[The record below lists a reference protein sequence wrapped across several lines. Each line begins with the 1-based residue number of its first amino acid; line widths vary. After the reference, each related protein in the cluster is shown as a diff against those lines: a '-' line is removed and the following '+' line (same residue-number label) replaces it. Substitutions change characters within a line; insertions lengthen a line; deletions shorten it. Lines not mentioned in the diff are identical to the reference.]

1 MSGLRI
7 MAERAERIGAT
18 LEVISTPG
26 HGSSVVLELAPGAHR
41 RAGAGRARR
50 PGGPALKPWPRRRP
64 VDARAVRILVVDDH
78 TLFRRGLT
86 ALLTRD
92 ASLEVVGD
100 AADAG
105 EAQRRAAELQ
115 PDLILLDNHLPG
127 VNGVDA
133 LPALRQAAPA
143 ARIMMLTVSEDEAD
157 LAAALRGGACGYLL
171 KTIEGDALVTAIHRA
186 MRGASVVAEE
196 MTGKLVAAY
205 RGAAAPPAD
214 AAAPAPASPI
224 DQLSP
229 RERDIL
235 RGIARGA
242 SNKEIARDL
251 GIAETTVKIH
261 VQHVLRKL
269 GFSSRVQAAV
279 AATAHG
285 LS

>member
-1 MSGLRI
+1 MN
-7 MAERAERIGAT
+7 
-18 LEVISTPG
+18 
-26 HGSSVVLELAPGAHR
+26 AP
-41 RAGAGRARR
+41 
-50 PGGPALKPWPRRRP
+50 
-64 VDARAVRILVVDDH
+64 VRILVVDDH

-86 ALLTRD
+86 ALLARD
-92 ASLEVVGD
+92 ASLQVVGD

-105 EAQRRAAELQ
+105 QAQR
-115 PDLILLDNHLPG
+115 HLPG

-171 KTIEGDALVTAIHRA
+171 KTIEGDALVTAIQRA

-205 RGAAAPPAD
+205 RDA
-214 AAAPAPASPI
+214 AAAPADSEAAPPPPSPI

-229 RERDIL
+229 REREIL

-242 SNKEIARDL
+242 SNKEIAREL

-285 LS
+285 LG